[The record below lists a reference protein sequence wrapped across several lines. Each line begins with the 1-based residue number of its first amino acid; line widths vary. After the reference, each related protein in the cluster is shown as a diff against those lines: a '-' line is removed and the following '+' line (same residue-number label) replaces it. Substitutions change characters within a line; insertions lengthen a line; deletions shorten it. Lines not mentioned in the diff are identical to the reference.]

1 MSQFEAVNA
10 RYRIDAASNGA
21 GVCIGGG
28 FAVIERSDTTGLN
41 PGLMVVVVLG
51 PANAVVTQALW
62 AAGLRPVRGQRHG
75 SVWAFPG
82 ATVPR

>member
-1 MSQFEAVNA
+1 M
-10 RYRIDAASNGA
+10 
-21 GVCIGGG
+21 
-28 FAVIERSDTTGLN
+28 IERSDTTGLH
-41 PGLMVVVVLG
+41 PGLVVVVLG

-82 ATVPR
+82 AAVPR

>member
-1 MSQFEAVNA
+1 MEEVS
-10 RYRIDAASNGA
+10 
-21 GVCIGGG
+21 
-28 FAVIERSDTTGLN
+28 AVIERSETTGLY
-41 PGLMVVVVLG
+41 PGLVVVVLG

-82 ATVPR
+82 AAVPR

>member
-1 MSQFEAVNA
+1 MTPLRTVL
-10 RYRIDAASNGA
+10 ASVLA
-21 GVCIGGG
+21 FLSEFLLEEVS
-28 FAVIERSDTTGLN
+28 AVIERGETTGLN
-41 PGLMVVVVLG
+41 PGLVVVVLG